1 MGEVGDILVFAQ
13 AAEEE
18 SGGSFLVSPNVGLMI
33 WTLLAFGITLYLLNK
48 LAFPRI
54 AEALDR
60 RRQAIE
66 DSIESAARSKREA
79 DELLEEYRARLREAR
94 EQAEDITSRAR
105 KAADSL
111 ADDTKADAV
120 RQREELMA
128 ATRRDIEAETR
139 RALDADRN
147 LQVFLFSP
155 YFSSAEKRDGIR
167 KIVSDAD
174 ERVVNFL
181 ELLAERHRMPAL
193 FRIRRSFDSM
203 WAEENK
209 LLPVTVTSAVELDEG
224 LVKDIGK
231 RIEEQ
236 TGRQVELSSSV
247 DPDVLGG
254 LRLQVGN
261 MVLDATVRNRL
272 EQLRKQVAK
281 AA

>member
-1 MGEVGDILVFAQ
+1 M
-13 AAEEE
+13 EE
-18 SGGSFLVSPNVGLMI
+18 
-33 WTLLAFGITLYLLNK
+33 
-48 LAFPRI
+48 I
-54 AEALDR
+54 AEVYARALFEAAKDDGVLDR
-60 RRQAIE
+60 VH
-66 DSIESAARSKREA
+66 
-79 DELLEEYRARLREAR
+79 DELGEF
-94 EQAEDITSRAR
+94 
-105 KAADSL
+105 AD
-111 ADDTKADAV
+111 
-120 RQREELMA
+120 
-128 ATRRDIEAETR
+128 
-139 RALDADRN
+139 ALDADRN